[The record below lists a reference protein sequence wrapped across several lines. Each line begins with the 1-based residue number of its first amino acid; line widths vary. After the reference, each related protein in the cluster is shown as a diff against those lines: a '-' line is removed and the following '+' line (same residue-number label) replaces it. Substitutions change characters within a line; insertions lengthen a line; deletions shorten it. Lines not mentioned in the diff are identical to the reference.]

1 MEEPTQKPKKDK
13 VPRATKEEIE
23 EEYLEEDS
31 GGVSLLSKLKPIL
44 IPVLIAVAASWFLV
58 NMLAV
63 PKSLY
68 NNALLD
74 VNSRLSAAEV
84 SLSDVATIKA
94 DQNSL
99 SNTTTT
105 SIQNLQNQVEG
116 FSSNIAN
123 QSQVNSLL
131 EEVDTLNA
139 RIETIDFIIADSTS
153 IDEITILGNTITAL
167 KVTISEYE
175 SRIIGMEDLLEE
187 LALVDEEG
195 ETTTTTILDDP
206 EEAVTVDLGYSQYIV
221 WEAGDPL
228 ELSVSKPVYFEV
240 NNELDQ
246 NIEDVELEIII
257 NTRGVNL
264 NLEQTLCS
272 ITGSYPLQFSTVYVS
287 NGIVVL
293 NGTTPPWGD
302 GLEIDAK
309 SNEDVYFT
317 INLGVLEGAA
327 PVNDIIL
334 YITAKCKSY
343 NVVD

>member
-74 VNSRLSAAEV
+74 VNSRLSAVEV

-116 FSSNIAN
+116 FNSNIAN

-131 EEVDTLNA
+131 EEVDALNA

-195 ETTTTTILDDP
+195 EITTITDDP
-206 EEAVTVDLGYSQYIV
+206 EDAVSVDLGYSQYII

-240 NNELDQ
+240 INELNED
-246 NIEDVELEIII
+246 IEDVELEVII

-264 NLEQTLCS
+264 SLEQTLCS
-272 ITGSYPLQFSTVYVS
+272 ITGSYPLQFSTVYIS
-287 NGIVVL
+287 NGIAVL
-293 NGTTPPWGD
+293 NGNTPPWGD
-302 GLEIDAK
+302 GLAIDAN

-317 INLGVLEGAA
+317 INLGVLEGNA
-327 PVNDIIL
+327 PTEDIIL

-343 NVVD
+343 NVAD